1 MPAGAI
7 ELLWTLNPHGCPQSL
22 WEGKGGLFVGL
33 DPELESIRRR
43 LFRDIDRVA
52 EALDGLDDEQIAWK
66 PLGTGSSL
74 MVLMTHVVGSAQNT
88 VVQLVEEESL
98 RDRDS
103 EFLAPWSAS
112 SFRGEVQAAK
122 ARISAALDRLDA
134 RTLGAEHV
142 APRLSSRPLTVPAVS
157 TGSAGAKTSRD
168 FLLQMI
174 AHAAEHAG
182 HAELTRDLVRASHQD
197 RSR

>member
-1 MPAGAI
+1 M
-7 ELLWTLNPHGCPQSL
+7 
-22 WEGKGGLFVGL
+22 GL
-33 DPELESIRRR
+33 DPEVESIRRR

-52 EALDGLDDEQIAWK
+52 EALDGLDDQQIAWK

-74 MVLMTHVVGSAQNT
+74 IVLITHVVGSAQNT
-88 VVQLVEEESL
+88 VVQLVGEESL

-112 SFRGEVQAAK
+112 SFLGGVQAAK
-122 ARISAALDRLDA
+122 ARISAALERLDA

-142 APRLSSRPLTVPAVS
+142 PPRVSSRPLTVPAVS
-157 TGSAGAKTSRD
+157 TQSAGAKTTRD

-182 HAELTRDLVRASHQD
+182 HAELTRDLVRSSLQD

>member
-1 MPAGAI
+1 
-7 ELLWTLNPHGCPQSL
+7 
-22 WEGKGGLFVGL
+22 VGL

-52 EALDGLDDEQIAWK
+52 EALDGLDSAQIAWK
-66 PLGTGSSL
+66 PLETGSSL
-74 MVLMTHVVGSAQNT
+74 IVLITHVVGSAQNT
-88 VVQLVEEESL
+88 AVQLAGEDSL
-98 RDRDS
+98 RDRDR

-122 ARISAALDRLDA
+122 ARISAALERLDA

-142 APRLSSRPLTVPAVS
+142 PPRVSSRPLTVPAVS
-157 TGSAGAKTSRD
+157 TQSAGAKTTRD
-168 FLLQMI
+168 FLLQMV

-182 HAELTRDLVRASHQD
+182 HAELTRDLVRSSLED

>member
-1 MPAGAI
+1 M
-7 ELLWTLNPHGCPQSL
+7 
-22 WEGKGGLFVGL
+22 

-52 EALDGLDDEQIAWK
+52 ESLDGLDDAQIAWK

-74 MVLMTHVVGSAQNT
+74 IVLITHVVGSAQNT
-88 VVQLVEEESL
+88 VVQLVGEESL

-103 EFLAPWSAS
+103 EFLAPWTAQSV
-112 SFRGEVQAAK
+112 RGQVEAAK
-122 ARISAALDRLDA
+122 ARISAALDRLDV
-134 RTLGAEHV
+134 RTLDAEH
-142 APRLSSRPLTVPAVS
+142 APPRTSSRPLTVPAVS
-157 TGSAGAKTSRD
+157 TQSAGAKTSRD

-182 HAELTRDLVRASHQD
+182 HAELTRDLVRA
-197 RSR
+197 RSAK

>member
-1 MPAGAI
+1 M
-7 ELLWTLNPHGCPQSL
+7 
-22 WEGKGGLFVGL
+22 GL
-33 DPELESIRRR
+33 DPELESIGRR

-52 EALDGLDDEQIAWK
+52 ESLDGLDDEQIAWK

-74 MVLMTHVVGSAQNT
+74 IVLITHVVGSAQNT
-88 VVQLVEEESL
+88 VVQLVGEESL

-103 EFLAPWSAS
+103 EFLAPWTALSV
-112 SFRGEVQAAK
+112 RGEVEAAK
-122 ARISAALDRLDA
+122 ARISAALERLDA
-134 RTLGAEHV
+134 RTLGAEH
-142 APRLSSRPLTVPAVS
+142 APPRVSSRPLTVPAVS
-157 TGSAGAKTSRD
+157 TQSAGAKTSRD

-182 HAELTRDLVRASHQD
+182 HAELTRDLVRAALPN

>member
-1 MPAGAI
+1 MPAGTI
-7 ELLWTLNPHGCPQSL
+7 ELSGRAESPWAVCEARGR
-22 WEGKGGLFVGL
+22 KGGPFVGL
-33 DPELESIRRR
+33 DPELDSIRRR

-52 EALDGLDDEQIAWK
+52 ETLDGLDDEQIAWK

-74 MVLMTHVVGSAQNT
+74 IVLMTHVVGSAQNT
-88 VVQLVEEESL
+88 AVQLVGDESL

-122 ARISAALDRLDA
+122 ARISAALERLDA
-134 RTLGAEHV
+134 RTLGDEHV
-142 APRLSSRPLTVPAVS
+142 PPRLSSKPLTVPAVS
-157 TGSAGAKTSRD
+157 TGSAGAKTTRD

-182 HAELTRDLVRASHQD
+182 HAELTRDLVRASLPD

>member
-1 MPAGAI
+1 M
-7 ELLWTLNPHGCPQSL
+7 
-22 WEGKGGLFVGL
+22 GL

-52 EALDGLDDEQIAWK
+52 ESLDGLNDEQIAWK
-66 PLGTGSSL
+66 PLATGSSL
-74 MVLMTHVVGSAQNT
+74 IVLITHVVGSAQNT
-88 VVQLVEEESL
+88 VVQLVGEESL

-103 EFLAPWSAS
+103 EFLAPWTAQSA
-112 SFRGEVQAAK
+112 RVEVEAAK
-122 ARISAALDRLDA
+122 ARISAALERLDV
-134 RTLGAEHV
+134 RTLDAEH
-142 APRLSSRPLTVPAVS
+142 APPRVSSRPLTVPAVS
-157 TGSAGAKTSRD
+157 TASAGPKTSRD

-182 HAELTRDLVRASHQD
+182 HAELTRDLVRATLPN

>member
-1 MPAGAI
+1 M
-7 ELLWTLNPHGCPQSL
+7 
-22 WEGKGGLFVGL
+22 

-52 EALDGLDDEQIAWK
+52 ESLDGLDDAQIAWK

-74 MVLMTHVVGSAQNT
+74 IVLITHVVGSAQNT
-88 VVQLVEEESL
+88 VVQLVGEESL

-103 EFLAPWSAS
+103 EFLAPWTAQSV
-112 SFRGEVQAAK
+112 RGEVEAAK
-122 ARISAALDRLDA
+122 ARISAALDRLDL
-134 RTLGAEHV
+134 RTLDTEH
-142 APRLSSRPLTVPAVS
+142 APPRTSSRPLTVPAVS
-157 TGSAGAKTSRD
+157 TQSAGAKTSRD

-182 HAELTRDLVRASHQD
+182 HAELTRDLVRA
-197 RSR
+197 RSAK